1 MKTKTYKINEEMIS
15 STATPANALAVIGE
29 LICLGYN
36 VTYGKEDIED
46 VENVENIEYMNP
58 PFSNEEWKEAIRRG
72 IHGIF

>member
-46 VENVENIEYMNP
+46 VEDVEYMNP
-58 PFSNEEWKEAIRRG
+58 PFSNDEWKEAIRRG